1 MSLISS
7 EAPADFVAA
16 PDTISDSKRIA
27 AACAGAVIVA
37 AYGVIPVIG
46 NDYWLNA
53 ILIPFLIMSLA
64 GLGLNIMMGYAGQ
77 ASLGTGAFMAVGA
90 YATYNVL
97 LRLPEL
103 PLPVSLLIGGLI
115 AGLAGL

>member
-7 EAPADFVAA
+7 EASADLVA
-16 PDTISDSKRIA
+16 PPVTGFDSKRIA
-27 AACAGAVIVA
+27 ATGLGAVIIA
-37 AYGVIPVIG
+37 AYGLVPFIG

-64 GLGLNIMMGYAGQ
+64 ALGLNIMMGYAGQ

-103 PLPVSLLIGGLI
+103 PLPFSL
-115 AGLAGL
+115 